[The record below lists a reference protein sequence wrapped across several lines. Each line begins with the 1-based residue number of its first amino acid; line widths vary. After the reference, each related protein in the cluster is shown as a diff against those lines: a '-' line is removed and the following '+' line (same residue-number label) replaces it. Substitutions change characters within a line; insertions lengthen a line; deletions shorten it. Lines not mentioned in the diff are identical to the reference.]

1 MKRNQGNMRKRR
13 NVKKKKKSFNIV
25 HLASIAFVLYFDF
38 TFCDQQIKI
47 NKYNSQIEMYKK
59 QIEAKQDLVEY
70 YNNKNE
76 NITSDEYIESVAREK
91 LELVKPYDVVYIDS
105 NK

>member
-1 MKRNQGNMRKRR
+1 MVKNQELKGRK
-13 NVKKKKKSFNIV
+13 NVKKRKKSLNIV
-25 HLASIAFVLYFDF
+25 HVISFAFIVYFGF
-38 TFCDQQIKI
+38 TFFNQQLKI
-47 NKYNSQIEMYKK
+47 NKYNSQIEMYTKEIESK
-59 QIEAKQDLVEY
+59 QQLVEY

-91 LELVKPYDVVYIDS
+91 LGLVKPYETVYVDS

>member
-25 HLASIAFVLYFDF
+25 HLAAIAFVLYFGF

-47 NKYNSQIEMYKK
+47 NKYNSQIEMYNKE
-59 QIEAKQDLVEY
+59 IEAKQNLVEY
-70 YNNKNE
+70 YNTQSE
-76 NITSDEYIESVAREK
+76 NITSDEYIESVARER
-91 LELVKPYDVVYIDS
+91 LGLVKPYETIYVDA

>member
-1 MKRNQGNMRKRR
+1 MGSQRASHKW
-13 NVKKKKKSFNIV
+13 VTNI
-25 HLASIAFVLYFDF
+25 F
-38 TFCDQQIKI
+38 TFHFHTHTNTHVSQI

-76 NITSDEYIESVAREK
+76 NIASDEYIESVAREK